1 MFFECLDTK
10 AVIQRIETTTSN
22 GVPDILAILPNKVL
36 LIESKFETKKLRPE
50 QAAFQIKSN
59 VVLKDSVNKC
69 ITLSA
74 YPKSKRFIMMMF
86 DASSIGK
93 EGIEENGKEVIFS
106 LDKKGFTDFINYT
119 KTWTN

>member
-50 QAAFQIKSN
+50 QAAFQIKTN
-59 VVLKDSVNKC
+59 IVLEDSVNKC

-93 EGIEENGKEVIFS
+93 KGIEENGKEVIFS

-119 KTWTN
+119 HTWTK